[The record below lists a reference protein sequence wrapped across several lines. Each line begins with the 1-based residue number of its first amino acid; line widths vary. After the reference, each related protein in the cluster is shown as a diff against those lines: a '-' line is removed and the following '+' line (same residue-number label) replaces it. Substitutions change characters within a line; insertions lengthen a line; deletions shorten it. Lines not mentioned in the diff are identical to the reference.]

1 MSPQCAC
8 RRYTDRVSETKPT
21 GPDDTA
27 EHGLPAVSRGGV
39 TRLPG
44 TVLPV
49 LWLVAPVLVEQTLAL
64 GVGFTDKWLSGNLLV
79 GSEYLAAVGLVAYCV
94 GFLPGLFA
102 VPSVAATAVVARAV
116 GAGDLATARRAAA
129 LSLLVGTVIAVGV
142 LVPAVCLGRTVIG
155 LFGLAPESRALAE
168 RYLAIV
174 VPAIPAIMLLNVG
187 VAVLRGA
194 GDMLAGLMAMGVVNV
209 VNVLASWGLAAGL
222 AGLPQ
227 LGWEGIA
234 WGTAIGYAAG
244 AAIVIVALARRASS
258 IGRDGRPGAE
268 ATVGRILAIGVPAGI
283 DTLANAVLQLS
294 FLSIVNRLGD
304 VDAAAHAIAI
314 TIESIAYLP
323 GSAFQVAAATLAGQF
338 LGAGEPGRASRTV
351 WLSTASCVAFMTAV
365 AVFFYAEADWLA
377 GLFVGDGTA
386 AEGVAPLAARLVRI
400 VAFAQPF
407 LAMLMVFAGGLRG
420 AGKTRLP
427 LAVNAFGLL
436 VVRLPLA
443 VFLARPA
450 VPLPATSIE
459 LPGLG
464 LGVEGAWYAMA
475 ADLAVRGVG
484 MALLFAIAVRER
496 PLAPAD
502 SSGPLASSRYT
513 CRKSS

>member
-1 MSPQCAC
+1 
-8 RRYTDRVSETKPT
+8 
-21 GPDDTA
+21 
-27 EHGLPAVSRGGV
+27 V

-49 LWLVAPVLVEQTLAL
+49 VWLVVPVLVEQTLAL
-64 GVGFTDKWLSGNLLV
+64 GVGFTDKWLSGNLLT
-79 GSEYLAAVGLVAYCV
+79 GAEYLAAVGMVAYCV

-102 VPSVAATAVVARAV
+102 VPSVAATALVARAV

-129 LSLLVGTVIAVGV
+129 VSLLVGAAIALGL
-142 LVPAVCLGRTVIG
+142 LVPAVCLGRTVVG
-155 LFGLAPESRALAE
+155 LFGLAPESRMLAE

-187 VAVLRGA
+187 VAILRGA
-194 GDMLAGLMAMGVVNV
+194 GDMLAGLTAMGVVNV

-222 AGLPQ
+222 AGLPP

-234 WGTAIGYAAG
+234 WGTAIGYVAG
-244 AAIVIVALARRASS
+244 AVVVIVALARRAAT
-258 IGRDGRPGAE
+258 IGRDGSPGVDS
-268 ATVGRILAIGVPAGI
+268 TVGRILAIGVPAGI
-283 DTLANAVLQLS
+283 DTLANAILQLS

-338 LGAGEPGRASRTV
+338 LGAGDPGRARRTV
-351 WLSTASCVAFMTAV
+351 WLATASCAAFMTVV
-365 AVFFYAEADWLA
+365 AVCFYLEADRLA
-377 GLFVGDGTA
+377 GLFVGAGTA
-386 AEGVAPLAARLVRI
+386 SEGVSPIAARLVRI

-436 VVRLPLA
+436 AVRLPLA
-443 VFLARPA
+443 VFLARPS
-450 VPLPATSIE
+450 VPLPGTAVE

-475 ADLAVRGVG
+475 VDLAVRGVG
-484 MALLFAIAVRER
+484 MALLFAVAIRER

-502 SSGPLASSRYT
+502 SSGPWPWSRYT
-513 CRKSS
+513 CQKSS